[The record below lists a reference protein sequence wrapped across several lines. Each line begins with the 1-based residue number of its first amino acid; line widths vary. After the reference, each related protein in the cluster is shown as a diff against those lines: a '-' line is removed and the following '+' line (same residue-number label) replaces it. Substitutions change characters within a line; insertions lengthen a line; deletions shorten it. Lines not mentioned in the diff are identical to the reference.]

1 MCLIKG
7 LFYFY
12 WRGRQAAGV
21 STVTLRR
28 WDLAGKLKPTMR
40 TFGEHRRYAEQD
52 ILALLPQSE
61 RVNVC
66 YARVSSHDQK
76 SDLDTQ
82 VAFLAQYCAERGIQS
97 TTIQDL
103 GSGLNFKKKGLNI
116 LIGMILSRQV
126 NTVYVTHKDRLLRF
140 GSELLVSIARK
151 FGTTIHF
158 IEDTVSTFE
167 QTLAKDVL
175 EIITVFSAKLYGARS
190 HKKKATV
197 LQNAQPGGILQAT

>member
-1 MCLIKG
+1 MDNLLSIG
-7 LFYFY
+7 
-12 WRGRQAAGV
+12 QAAKLLGV

-28 WDLAGKLKPTMR
+28 WDLAGKFKPVMR
-40 TFGEHRRYAEQD
+40 TFGDHRRYAEQD
-52 ILALLPQSE
+52 ISALLPQAE

-82 VAFLAQYCAERGIQS
+82 VAFLARHCDEKNIPHIM
-97 TTIQDL
+97 IQDL
-103 GSGLNFKKKGLNI
+103 GSGLNFKKKGLNT
-116 LIGMILSRQV
+116 LLGMILSRQV

-158 IEDTVSTFE
+158 IEDTVSSFE

-190 HKKKATV
+190 HKKKNAT
-197 LQNAQPGGILQAT
+197 LQSLKVGGMIPAI